1 MNVTKKLLS
10 FWIVISLLFSNCQ
23 AGAKLLKDEL
33 IKPLNVILLIGDGMG
48 LAQICAASVINGG
61 LTLEIFE
68 NIGFIKTSSSD
79 DYITDSAAGAT
90 AFSTGEKTYNG
101 AIGLAKDSSSRK
113 TIVEMAE
120 TKGLATGL
128 ISTCSVT
135 HATPAS
141 FFAHQ
146 LNREMHLEIANDFYG
161 KGIDFVA
168 GTGKPYF
175 NLEKLILD
183 GYKITTSTSKPTL
196 NALEKNFWFYNDSV
210 SPPKV
215 KERGN
220 WLAQA
225 TEEGMRCLSN
235 NKKGFFLMVEGSQID
250 WGGHDQDIDYVTSE
264 LIDFDQAV
272 LKAYEYAKT
281 HPNTLIIVTADHETG
296 GLTLNGGSLKNKSV
310 KTNFAHGH
318 HSGIMVPVFAF
329 GPGSHLFR
337 GTYENTEIFRKIKN
351 LMGLQ

>member
-1 MNVTKKLLS
+1 MNITKKLLS
-10 FWIVISLLFSNCQ
+10 FWVVVSILMSNCS
-23 AGAKLLKDEL
+23 AGAKLIKEEL

-48 LAQICAASVINGG
+48 LAQICAASIVNGG

-68 NIGFIKTSSSD
+68 NIGFIKTSSANN
-79 DYITDSAAGAT
+79 YITDSAAGAT

-113 TIVEMAE
+113 TILELAE
-120 TKGLATGL
+120 EKGKATGL

-146 LNREMHLEIANDFYG
+146 TYREMHYEIANDFYG

-175 NLEKLILD
+175 NIEKLLLD
-183 GYKITTSTSKPTL
+183 GYTITTSTTKANL
-196 NALEKNFWFYNDSV
+196 NPQNKNFWFYNDSV

-220 WLAQA
+220 WLMEA
-225 TEEGMRCLSN
+225 TEEGMKCLSA
-235 NKKGFFLMVEGSQID
+235 NKNGFFMMIEGSQID
-250 WGGHDQDIDYVTSE
+250 WGGHDNDIDYVVSE
-264 LIDFDQAV
+264 LIDFDKAV
-272 LKAYEYAKT
+272 QKAYEFAQKNK
-281 HPNTLIIVTADHETG
+281 NTLIIVTADHETG
-296 GLTLNGGSLKNKSV
+296 GLTLNGGSIKDKTI
-310 KTNFAHGH
+310 KTNFSSGH
-318 HSGIMVPVFAF
+318 HTGIMVPVFAF

-337 GTYENTEIFRKIKN
+337 GTYENTEIYYKIKT
-351 LMGLQ
+351 LMGL